1 MQTKR
6 SLVAIGLA
14 LAIALLSVFAANGL
28 SSSSAASSSDGLWQD
43 VAEQRI
49 TLKGQREIVPLV
61 YRTVSLDLA
70 GLGKRLE
77 QAPLESAVKVNQSAF
92 LLNLPL
98 PNGEFRQFRVVES
111 PIMEPALAAKFPE
124 LRTYLAQGY
133 DDPEMVARLDLTP
146 AGFHGLILAPEGRY
160 FIDPYSRNDTAN
172 YLVYDSRNF
181 VADPAKLASKGEVD
195 YVGETPITNPFPE
208 RFAIGETLRTYRLA
222 MAATGE
228 YTSFHGGTVNG
239 AMAAIVTSVNRVNSV
254 YERDLSVRMVL
265 VANNNLIVY
274 TNGSTDP
281 YENDDGLTMLDENQ
295 SNLSSVIGSA
305 NYDIGHVF
313 STGGGGVAELGSVC
327 VANSKAQGVTGSPAP
342 VGDPFD
348 IDYVAHEIGHQFG
361 GNHTFNST
369 AGSCGFGNREG
380 PAAYEPGS
388 GSTIMAYAGI
398 CGSENLQPNS
408 DPYFHAKSLE
418 EISAFIT
425 TGAGASCGTT
435 SATGNT
441 PPTANAGADYTIP
454 ANTPFELT
462 GNGSDSNGD
471 SLTYNWEQ
479 YDLGAASPPS
489 TDNGNR
495 PIFRSFNSTTSTSRS
510 FPRLTNILNNNTT
523 IGEVMATTNRTMNFR
538 LTVRDNR
545 AGGGGYSF
553 DTARVTT
560 VTAAGPFQV
569 TAPNTAVTW
578 AGFSNQT
585 VTWNVANTTAD
596 PILCSTVNILFSSN
610 GGTSFSPVLSTT
622 PNDGSE
628 SISVPNV
635 ATTTGR
641 IKVQCANN
649 IFFDISNANFTV
661 TASNATVTPTTVT
674 TETPTNTPTVTATT
688 VTPTSTT
695 VTPTTVTPTVTTTP
709 GSSVVYL
716 PLTTK

>member
-6 SLVAIGLA
+6 SLIAIGLA
-14 LAIALLSVFAANGL
+14 LAIALLSVFAA
-28 SSSSAASSSDGLWQD
+28 SSLTPSSAASSSDGLWQD

-49 TLKGQREIVPLV
+49 QQKGQREIVPLV

-70 GLGKRLE
+70 GLSKRLD
-77 QAPLESAVKVNQSAF
+77 QAPLESAVQVQQSAF
-92 LLNLPL
+92 LLSLPL
-98 PNGEFRQFRVVES
+98 PSGQFRQFRVVES

-146 AGFHGLILAPEGRY
+146 SGFHGLILAPEGRY
-160 FIDPYSRNDTAN
+160 FIDPYSRNDTGN
-172 YLVYDSRNF
+172 YIVYDSRNF
-181 VADPAKLASKGEVD
+181 VADPTKLASKGKTD

-208 RFAIGETLRTYRLA
+208 RYSIGETLRTYRLA

-239 AMAAIVTSVNRVNSV
+239 AMAAIVTSVNRVNTV
-254 YERDLSVRMVL
+254 YERDISVRMVL

-274 TNGSTDP
+274 TNGGTDP
-281 YENDDGLTMLDENQ
+281 YTNDDGFEMLGENQ
-295 SNLSSVIGSA
+295 TNLTSVIGNA

-313 STGGGGVAELGSVC
+313 STGGGGVAALGSVC
-327 VANSKAQGVTGSPAP
+327 VSGSKGEGVTGSPAP

-348 IDYVAHEIGHQFG
+348 IDYVAHEVGHQFA
-361 GNHTFNST
+361 GNHTFNGT
-369 AGSCGFGNREG
+369 TNACGGDNREG

-408 DPYFHAKSLE
+408 DPYFHVKSLE
-418 EISAFIT
+418 EMSAFVT

-435 SATGNT
+435 AATGNT
-441 PPTANAGADYTIP
+441 PPTANAGADYMIP

-462 GNGSDSNGD
+462 GSGNDVNGD

-479 YDLGAASPPS
+479 YDLGSASPPN

-495 PIFRSFNSTTSTSRS
+495 PIFRSFDSTTSTSRS
-510 FPRLTNILNNNTT
+510 FPRLTNILNNSTT
-523 IGEVMATTNRTMNFR
+523 IGESMATTNRTMNFR

-545 AGGGGYSF
+545 AGGGGYGL

-560 VTAAGPFQV
+560 VNTAGPFQV

-578 AGFSNQT
+578 AGFSSQS
-585 VTWNVANTTAD
+585 VTWNVANTTAA
-596 PILCSTVNILFSSN
+596 PVNCSNVNILFSSN
-610 GGTSFSPVLSTT
+610 GGTVFSPVLSNT

-628 SISVPNV
+628 SITVPNV

-641 IKVQCANN
+641 IKVQCAGNV
-649 IFFDISNANFTV
+649 FFDIGNANFTV
-661 TASNATVTPTTVT
+661 TASNATVTPTSDATA
-674 TETPTNTPTVTATT
+674 TPTLTPTATATATPSVT
-688 VTPTSTT
+688 VTPSTSM
-695 VTPTTVTPTVTTTP
+695 
-709 GSSVVYL
+709 VYL
-716 PLTTK
+716 PVAMKQP

>member
-6 SLVAIGLA
+6 SLIAIGLA
-14 LAIALLSVFAANGL
+14 LAIALLSVFAA
-28 SSSSAASSSDGLWQD
+28 SSLTPSSAASSSDGLWQD

-49 TLKGQREIVPLV
+49 QPKGQREIVPLV

-70 GLGKRLE
+70 GLSKRLD
-77 QAPLESAVKVNQSAF
+77 QAPLESAVKVQQSAF
-92 LLNLPL
+92 LLSLPL
-98 PNGEFRQFRVVES
+98 PSGQFRQFRVVES

-146 AGFHGLILAPEGRY
+146 NGFHGLILAPEGRY
-160 FIDPYSRNDTAN
+160 FIDPYSRNDSAN
-172 YLVYDSRNF
+172 YIVYDSRNF
-181 VADPAKLASKGEVD
+181 VADPSKLASKGKTD

-208 RFAIGETLRTYRLA
+208 RYSIGETLRTYRLA

-239 AMAAIVTSVNRVNSV
+239 AMAAIVTSVNRVNTV
-254 YERDLSVRMVL
+254 YERDISVRMVL

-274 TNGSTDP
+274 TNGGTDP
-281 YENDDGLTMLDENQ
+281 YTNDDGFAMLDENQ

-313 STGGGGVAELGSVC
+313 STGGGGVAALGSVC
-327 VANSKAQGVTGSPAP
+327 VASIKAQGVTGSSAP

-348 IDYVAHEIGHQFG
+348 IDYVAHEVGHQFD
-361 GNHTFNST
+361 GNHTFNGT
-369 AGSCGFGNREG
+369 TQACGGGNREG
-380 PAAYEPGS
+380 SAAYEPGS

-398 CGSENLQPNS
+398 CGSENLQSNS
-408 DPYFHAKSLE
+408 DPYFHVKSLE
-418 EISAFIT
+418 EMGAFVT

-435 SATGNT
+435 AATGNT

-462 GNGSDSNGD
+462 GSGNDVNGD

-479 YDLGAASPPS
+479 YDLGSASPPN

-495 PIFRSFNSTTSTSRS
+495 PIFRSFDSTTSTSRS
-510 FPRLTNILNNNTT
+510 FPRLANILNNSTT
-523 IGEVMATTNRTMNFR
+523 IGESMATTNRTMNFR

-545 AGGGGYSF
+545 AGGGGYGS

-560 VTAAGPFQV
+560 VNTAGPFQV

-578 AGFSNQT
+578 VGFSSQS
-585 VTWNVANTTAD
+585 VTWNVANTTAA
-596 PILCSTVNILFSSN
+596 PVNCSNVNILFSSN
-610 GGTSFSPVLSTT
+610 GGTSFSPVLSNT

-628 SISVPNV
+628 SITVPNV

-641 IKVQCANN
+641 IKVQCAGNV
-649 IFFDISNANFTV
+649 FFDIGNANFTV
-661 TASNATVTPTTVT
+661 TASNATVTPTSDATVT
-674 TETPTNTPTVTATT
+674 PSITPTATATVTPSVTAT
-688 VTPTSTT
+688 PSTSM
-695 VTPTTVTPTVTTTP
+695 
-709 GSSVVYL
+709 VYL
-716 PLTTK
+716 PVAMKQP